1 MASPFHTNSSTKAP
15 EALAF
20 WKSIGAQQT
29 STSEELSNAAIHRHT
44 VGEMSQK
51 LQQQWSEDIY
61 EVTDDSLYSE
71 LGNAASTAK
80 SEDQSYE
87 QSSTLHVQARTAVG
101 AEKLQATLAPAS
113 AVTITTAATTTAAT
127 TTAATTTAAT
137 TTAATITAAS
147 IATAKTASSSAA
159 TVFEIQTQNRQ
170 AQEMERGTRQS
181 HPVIDISQLH
191 DQSFLNWTRVFLSLP
206 ESSKLEFTSIDN
218 PAWIHS
224 LLIQTINDA
233 DLACKPGKQVIMT
246 LVHPVTDP
254 VEFGNF
260 CTRLAESK
268 LFSGVHVSGDRTLHT
283 AMGIK
288 TPLVNNP
295 GLRSLELSNVGS
307 DRLCAFFSYLGQTS
321 LTDMAGG
328 VKTTIV
334 MLESIKL
341 TGCTW
346 SSAPELYAAIKTI
359 AQNLPNLKELDLSGS
374 QLSDQQ
380 KGTLRIGFRALGK
393 EHILKL

>member
-1 MASPFHTNSSTKAP
+1 MASPFHTNRSAKSP

-29 STSEELSNAAIHRHT
+29 SSSEQSSNAAIKRHT
-44 VGEMSQK
+44 VGEISQQ
-51 LQQQWSEDIY
+51 LQQQWSEDID
-61 EVTDDSLYSE
+61 EVSDDSLYSE

-80 SEDQSYE
+80 SEDQSCE
-87 QSSTLHVQARTAVG
+87 QSSLLHVQARTTVG
-101 AEKLQATLAPAS
+101 AMTLNSLPAPAS
-113 AVTITTAATTTAAT
+113 SISMATAASTTAAST
-127 TTAATTTAAT
+127 
-137 TTAATITAAS
+137 S
-147 IATAKTASSSAA
+147 TAKTDSSSVAIETQIKA
-159 TVFEIQTQNRQ
+159 NEEQEIKWC
-170 AQEMERGTRQS
+170 TRQP
-181 HPVIDISQLH
+181 HPVLDMSRINIGTSMYRIDVETI
-191 DQSFLNWTRVFLSLP
+191 LNWTRVFLSLP

-218 PAWIHS
+218 PAWIHWP
-224 LLIQTINDA
+224 LIQTINDA

-254 VEFGNF
+254 AEFGNF

-321 LTDMAGG
+321 LTDLAGG
-328 VKTTIV
+328 VKPTIV

-346 SSAPELYAAIKTI
+346 SSAPEFYAAIKTI